1 MAKQGLAGRVS
12 RNGGGGKATRLVQS
26 GMPRGYAGRGD
37 FAGNQRAHDA
47 RRTAQHDDTN
57 VTRYDDAV
65 SLDDF
70 LNEVSTKEPK
80 RDAGAANNGN
90 GNAPMSYMETTRQSN
105 PHKQRRSSKRTG
117 GSRRSG
123 DVSDIASSSPS
134 AYAPID
140 EIPVNRSDLTIAKHR
155 RAEKRKKSV
164 DAGNI
169 KKMDLSIVTDTISNI
184 RGRTFAGNVTALGN
198 WFYRNKIVFI
208 PVTFI
213 SIAIGMFLN
222 RYVSCVLSIVMVA
235 CGMIA
240 IRADGD
246 NDMFMVYLLALL
258 VFAFPFLF

>member
-12 RNGGGGKATRLVQS
+12 RNGGGGKPTRLVQS
-26 GMPRGYAGRGD
+26 RTPKGYAGRGG
-37 FAGNQRAHDA
+37 FASNHPVRDEH
-47 RRTAQHDDTN
+47 RTVQHADTH

-70 LNEVSTKEPK
+70 LDEVSTKTPK
-80 RDAGAANNGN
+80 REPRPASKANGN
-90 GNAPMSYMETTRQSN
+90 TRMSYMETTQQSN
-105 PHKQRRSSKRTG
+105 QHKPRRGSKRTS

-140 EIPVNRSDLTIAKHR
+140 EIPVNRSDLAIAKHR
-155 RAEKRKKSV
+155 RAEKRKKTV
-164 DAGNI
+164 DTSNS
-169 KKMDLSIVTDTISNI
+169 KKIDLSIVTDTIANI

-198 WFYRNKIVFI
+198 WFYRNKVVFI
-208 PVTFI
+208 PVAFI

-222 RYVSCVLSIVMVA
+222 RYVSCVLSIIMVA

-240 IRADGD
+240 IRADEN